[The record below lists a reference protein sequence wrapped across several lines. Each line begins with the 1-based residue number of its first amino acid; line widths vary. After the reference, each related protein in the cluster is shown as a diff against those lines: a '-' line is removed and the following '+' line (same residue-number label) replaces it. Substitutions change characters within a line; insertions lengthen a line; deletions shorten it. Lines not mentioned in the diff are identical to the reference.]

1 MRDTNK
7 LTSESSSL
15 NLKTTTSTIYIR
27 SHIHDSNQNNVSLK
41 STDTSCMY

>member
-15 NLKTTTSTIYIR
+15 NFKQPSPYTHVTRSQTRKLYMHIKLK
-27 SHIHDSNQNNVSLK
+27 
-41 STDTSCMY
+41 